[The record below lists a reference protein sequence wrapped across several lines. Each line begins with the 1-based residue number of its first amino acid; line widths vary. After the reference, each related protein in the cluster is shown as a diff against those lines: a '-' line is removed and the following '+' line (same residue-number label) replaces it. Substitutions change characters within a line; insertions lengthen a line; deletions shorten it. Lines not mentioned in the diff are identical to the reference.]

1 MPAAF
6 KNVRKLCCRKITHNV
21 AVGFE
26 NPRGGGS
33 NPSAVLASRHK
44 KAGAAMAAPAPF
56 CLRNSGY

>member
-6 KNVRKLCCRKITHNV
+6 KNVRKLCCRKITYNV

-33 NPSAVLASRHK
+33 NPSAVLTLRHK
-44 KAGAAMAAPAPF
+44 KARAAMAAPAPF
-56 CLRNSGY
+56 S